1 MNVLTDQEIDALIG
15 HQLRTLRNHR
25 KLSLEILAQKLD
37 VSYQQVQKYQKG
49 VTRLSGSKIYRAS
62 LALDAPVTAFFSGL
76 PTPATPDP
84 FALSLDEVEIIAL
97 LRANRSTLPSRK
109 FRELVLLLA
118 NSTS

>member
-1 MNVLTDQEIDALIG
+1 MDILPDQETDAHIG

-25 KLSLEILAQKLD
+25 KLSLEIIAQKLD
-37 VSYQQVQKYQKG
+37 VTYQQVQKYQKG
-49 VTRLSGSKIYRAS
+49 VPRLSGSKLCRAS

-84 FALSLDEVEIIAL
+84 FALSLDEIIAL